1 MMKEMWC
8 LKFRGDLLKIEVTS
22 GSESIAIV
30 EWTDCVGVDEGKR
43 AERSEWDGVER
54 ERCSVETLV

>member
-30 EWTDCVGVDEGKR
+30 EWTDCVGVDEGKS

-54 ERCSVETLV
+54 ER